1 MLGAILLVGSIGFLD
16 LRIIGYARGLP
27 AEGLARALT
36 PLALAG
42 FTVMVGSGAVMFLA
56 DARALAGSSLFLTK
70 LALIGLAGLNALAF
84 RLKWRRVADEA
95 SALARLF
102 AALSL
107 CLWLA
112 VAVLGRLIAYF

>member
-1 MLGAILLVGSIGFLD
+1 VLGAILLVGSIGFLD
-16 LRIIGYARGLP
+16 LRIMGYGRGLP
-27 AEGLARALT
+27 AERLTQALT

-42 FTVMVGSGAVMFLA
+42 FTVMVSSGAIMFLA
-56 DARALAGSSLFLTK
+56 DARALAGSPLFLAK
-70 LALIGLAGLNALAF
+70 LALIGFAGLNALAF

-95 SALARLF
+95 SGLARMF
-102 AALSL
+102 ATLSL